1 MRRIEHTTQFKR
13 DYKREQKGKHKAVL
27 DELLSEV
34 INFLVND
41 KKLAPKYRD
50 HGLSGDWN
58 DHRDCHLKP
67 DLLLIYR
74 KPDNKTLQ
82 LVRLGSHSELSL
94 TG

>member
-1 MRRIEHTTQFKR
+1 MRTIEYTTQFKR
-13 DYKREQKGKHKAVL
+13 DYKREQKGHHKAVL
-27 DELLSEV
+27 ESLLSDV
-34 INFLVND
+34 VDFLVND
-41 KKLAPKYRD
+41 KKLDPKYRD
-50 HGLSGDWN
+50 HGLSGDWK

-74 KPDNKTLQ
+74 KPNNKILQ